1 MEYHKGM
8 MKTYLFENLRFLMQ
22 HHLFEKITI
31 KQICDQTGVIR
42 ATFYNYFD
50 DKYDCLNAIVYHDFV
65 ENSHAYLEADQFPEI
80 IGQIL
85 QVVEDNRDFYRVAYS
100 VSGQNSFED
109 MVRANLAILFK
120 EYFVRY
126 RRPGYLEQYSND
138 LLSRYYA
145 ECVAF
150 DLRTFVFRTD
160 GTFSV
165 KDTRQMVLDLAT
177 NSLSNFTRK
186 N

>member
-1 MEYHKGM
+1 
-8 MKTYLFENLRFLMQ
+8 
-22 HHLFEKITI
+22 
-31 KQICDQTGVIR
+31 
-42 ATFYNYFD
+42 
-50 DKYDCLNAIVYHDFV
+50 
-65 ENSHAYLEADQFPEI
+65 
-80 IGQIL
+80 
-85 QVVEDNRDFYRVAYS
+85 
-100 VSGQNSFED
+100 
-109 MVRANLAILFK
+109 
-120 EYFVRY
+120 VRY